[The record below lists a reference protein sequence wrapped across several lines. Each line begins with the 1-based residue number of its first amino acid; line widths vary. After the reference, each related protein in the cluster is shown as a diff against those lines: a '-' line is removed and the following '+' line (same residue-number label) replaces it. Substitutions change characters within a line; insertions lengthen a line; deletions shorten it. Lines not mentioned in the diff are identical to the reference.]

1 MKDKDINNDFNHI
14 FPEDIRDDFLFSL
27 DSYRLFLEGL
37 SINPSLFYQ
46 KWSDVNVQSIIDK
59 YWKPNQKSDWK
70 WSLTFPF
77 FSLLE
82 HYINTIN
89 SPIIIG
95 FSGLPGSGKSTLGF
109 WIDSVARELSLDIK
123 VISLDDFYLPGKE
136 MDFAMNGN
144 PWNVPRGFP
153 GSHSLDLLH
162 QSLDTFLK
170 TGVLSSPTFDKSLR
184 GGKGDRSGWCEFK
197 PKVLILEG
205 WFVGCE
211 PISDI
216 SKIDD
221 LDDEKFNL
229 SLSQR
234 EKDYRVL
241 IQDSLLDYSKIWEKF
256 EKIWHLKSSRFN
268 NTILWKSH
276 QEEEMIKLRGSGLKG
291 NNLTDFIRMI
301 QTSIPQQSL
310 SFIRSD
316 TTVEINQYRRID
328 KLQTT
333 DYHLDTL

>member
-1 MKDKDINNDFNHI
+1 MKNKVINYNFDDFL
-14 FPEDIRDDFLFSL
+14 PKYIRDDFLFPFNT
-27 DSYRLFLEGL
+27 YCLFLEGL
-37 SINPSLFYQ
+37 SINSSLFFQ
-46 KWSDVNVQSIIDK
+46 KWSDSNRKSITDK
-59 YWKPNQKSDWK
+59 FWKPNTKLDWK
-70 WSLTFPF
+70 WSLSFPF

-82 HYINTIN
+82 NYINFN
-89 SPIIIG
+89 NNPIIIG

-123 VISLDDFYLPGKE
+123 VISLDDFYLPGQE
-136 MDFAMNGN
+136 MDIAMNGN

-162 QSLDTFLK
+162 QSLDTFLE

-184 GGKGDRSGWCEFK
+184 DGRGDRSGWCEFK
-197 PKVLILEG
+197 PKVLLLEG

-216 SKIDD
+216 SKIGD
-221 LDDEKFNL
+221 LDDEKFNF

-234 EKDYRVL
+234 EKDYRFL

-256 EKIWHLKSSRFN
+256 DKIWHLKSSQFN

-276 QEEEMIKLRGSGLKG
+276 QEEEMIKLKGSGLKG
-291 NNLTDFIRMI
+291 NYLTDFIRMI

-333 DYHLDTL
+333 YYHLDTL